1 MNNPALK
8 GEVSRIKM
16 LKLTNPRLRRSNVV
30 LNSFSSC
37 ISNTPK
43 EFSWTPKMSS
53 SKMVSKPRMFLH
65 QPESAVA
72 FEQLQS
78 FADAHS
84 NRHLNEEMDMINS
97 DVEFINFEPFSV
109 SDLSQEKLT
118 IHPNNLKL
126 ERISRIFNFPDKM
139 ESILSEAMFSG
150 FQIHFLSPKSAG
162 DKAHANFD
170 VYFEEPSIQAL
181 PNIQTKEL
189 NLMGNGDS
197 SQNLKVWVS
206 SPWM

>member
-1 MNNPALK
+1 
-8 GEVSRIKM
+8 M

-43 EFSWTPKMSS
+43 EFSRTPKMSS
-53 SKMVSKPRMFLH
+53 SKMVSKPEMFLH
-65 QPESAVA
+65 QPESAVT
-72 FEQLQS
+72 FKQLQS

-109 SDLSQEKLT
+109 SNLSQEKLT
-118 IHPNNLKL
+118 IHPDNLKL
-126 ERISRIFNFPDKM
+126 ERISCIFNFPDKM
-139 ESILSEAMFSG
+139 ESILSEAMFSR
-150 FQIHFLSPKSAG
+150 FQIHFLSSETLIRNKVPTM
-162 DKAHANFD
+162 FD
-170 VYFEEPSIQAL
+170 CFSSRGLVSSPSFTNNSQ
-181 PNIQTKEL
+181 EL
-189 NLMGNGDS
+189 NLMENGDS

-206 SPWM
+206 SP